1 MDERLDNK
9 TNKSDLTNKN
19 KSKQTSKRKPQL
31 TEEAKDYITNN
42 PNWLTYQSKDNISN
56 TVSDFLPEDN
66 LSSNIQVKTV

>member
-1 MDERLDNK
+1 MEKVELTSLMNWKSVENNIFKDIMDERLDNK

-42 PNWLTYQSKDNISN
+42 PNWLN
-56 TVSDFLPEDN
+56 
-66 LSSNIQVKTV
+66 